1 MDYPYINEILKQL
14 LSDSFSIFCGSGAT
28 ADLTKKKW
36 EDIFSKKT
44 RKFYKSKFSEDIYL
58 LSDLEKSYYNKDNFY
73 KEIIKNLQIKEESE
87 SKHINAIIDLNLNQ
101 IWTTNFDEIIEQT
114 IRRKFDIEP
123 VVLATS
129 NDLFTQNLNG
139 EYVVYKLNG
148 TINTPDSMVL
158 TKSDFFDYFKKQRL
172 FFELLKR
179 QLVLDSFLFIGY
191 SFQDDLVLNALREI
205 KEIFPHKGK
214 IHYRFFVPQYNK
226 KSELELKK
234 EFYIYEQ
241 RYFEDKYNIKTIP
254 LDSFSQI
261 DDYLQ
266 ELYKRFC
273 NHNVLFCGSFRN
285 ISNELRLKI
294 ENIIDALIDKLFIND
309 FNVYSG
315 NGRGIGEIIVARA
328 ALHAKAHNNRFIN
341 RPLIFTG
348 DDEDVKK
355 IKNKKI
361 EKDCNTMII
370 ICGQDESLENSRNVK
385 NQFDQ
390 FKYGGNKLI
399 IPIPITEY
407 AAKEIFESEA
417 FRKLDCYK
425 TMKDRFER
433 LAACENPEEIAN
445 LIVNMILQNRK
456 EPS

>member
-1 MDYPYINEILKQL
+1 MNYPYINEILKQL

-28 ADLTKKKW
+28 ADLTKKEW
-36 EDIFSKKT
+36 EDIFSEKT
-44 RKFYKSKFSEDIYL
+44 RKFYKSKFSEDIYF
-58 LSDLEKSYYNKDNFY
+58 LSDLEKNYYNKENFY
-73 KEIIKNLQIKEESE
+73 DEIIKKLQIKENSV
-87 SKHINAIIDLNLNQ
+87 SKHISAIVDLNLNQ
-101 IWTTNFDEIIEQT
+101 IWTTNFDETIEQT
-114 IRRKFDIEP
+114 IRRKYGIDPI
-123 VVLATS
+123 VLATS

-148 TINTPDSMVL
+148 TVNSHDSMVL
-158 TKSDFFDYFKKQRL
+158 TRSDFFDYFKKQRL

-179 QLVLDSFLFIGY
+179 QMVLDSFLFVGY

-214 IHYRFFVPQYNK
+214 IHYRFFVPKYEKQDEK
-226 KSELELKK
+226 ELKQ
-234 EFYIYEQ
+234 EFYRYEQ
-241 RYFEDKYNIKTIP
+241 QYFEDKYNIKTIT
-254 LDSFSQI
+254 LDSYIEI
-261 DDYLQ
+261 DYYLK

-294 ENIIDALIDKLFIND
+294 ENIIDALIAKLFINN

-370 ICGQDESLENSRNVK
+370 ICGQDESLKSSKNVK

-390 FKYGGNKLI
+390 FKTGQNKLI
-399 IPIPITEY
+399 IPIPITGY
-407 AAKEIFESEA
+407 AAKEIFDSGS
-417 FRKLDCYK
+417 FRELCYTK
-425 TMKDRFER
+425 ERCTLFER
-433 LAACENPEEIAN
+433 LAACEAPEEIAN
-445 LIVNMILQNRK
+445 LVLNIILQNRK
-456 EPS
+456 EPD